1 MPRGRSFVAW
11 PGTHALIHC
20 GEPRRS
26 LAAFPADARVSV
38 SCGPPK
44 HVQPLPPDFAS
55 SRRASVALSPV
66 ASKRITWWTISVRCG
81 FTTADVT
88 NMFCVSF
95 GSRSM
100 QW

>member
-1 MPRGRSFVAW
+1 MPAGRSFVAW

-44 HVQPLPPDFAS
+44 HVQPLPPEAAS

-66 ASKRITWWTISVRCG
+66 ASKRIT
-81 FTTADVT
+81 
-88 NMFCVSF
+88 
-95 GSRSM
+95 
-100 QW
+100 